1 MRRHDDPTRAE
12 HLANIL
18 AGNANA
24 RMFGASVQRSHRFPI
39 QSFIVIENLAKLA
52 NCSVAAMIN
61 EIIEVGIESLST
73 ELTPEISQQIHMA
86 TQEQIDKVN
95 SQVRQKIGKF
105 EK

>member
-1 MRRHDDPTRAE
+1 MRRKDDPTKAE

-18 AGNANA
+18 TGNGNTT
-24 RMFGASVQRSHRFPI
+24 MFGASVQRSHRFPI
-39 QSFIVIENLAKLA
+39 QSFIVIENMAKLA

-61 EIIEVGIESLST
+61 EIIEVGIEALCA
-73 ELTPEISQQIHMA
+73 ELTPEISQQINRA
-86 TQEQIDKVN
+86 TQEHIDKIN